1 MSELQNRRY
10 KEVTPEETV
19 KKLKGLLEKLG
30 IEVEEKWSD
39 ESSVGTYSLR
49 VCIKG
54 TDIGQNGKGMTKEF
68 AMASGYA
75 EFFERM
81 QNGIFRFRMEKP
93 TPEIPFI
100 NSPDEK
106 YLSVE
111 EALGITENESIKNA
125 DKSSTNSLYKIKNSF
140 FENIIKQNNKEGK
153 SQTEQIEYIKEILN
167 EKSNLVESEK
177 YNYLPYY
184 SVKNQCVEYI
194 PDRLFSYLFDTN
206 GMCAGNSNEEAL
218 IEGLS
223 EILERFVGIKI
234 FKERYTLP
242 EIPESYLEKFPKVK
256 KMIDKLKGNNEYYFR
271 LVDCS
276 LGGKYP
282 VAGLYIIEKNTGR
295 FGFKMGAHPDYGIA
309 MERCFT
315 EAAQGRDIY
324 EYAETCLFDFYGG
337 ENSKNRNLS
346 EFIFSDLAAAPYQ
359 VIGEKADFAF
369 TEMPDVSKLDNK
381 TILKDLVK
389 TILKDG
395 YDILVRN
402 VSFLGFPAFSLA
414 IPGMSEISFDPD
426 ATYFNKFITMQRLL
440 KDFKNINLENIKE
453 IINIMET
460 IVNEIGY
467 EKLSILINLKDT
479 SILPCEQIGSGA
491 KYFLAICYLMD
502 GQYAKA
508 AKILEDLT
516 FLADNLMQNPMEK
529 IMLKA
534 VYYYASAMDK
544 LQEHEK
550 TMYYIRILFDE
561 EIANGIDFSFCN
573 RNDIFCNHYGITE
586 EDYVDNDDDFYMP
599 FMKKIRE
606 KQRDNLIDQMD
617 NKEIFE

>member
-30 IEVEEKWSD
+30 IEVVEKWSN

-81 QNGIFRFRMEKP
+81 QNGMFRFRMEKP
-93 TPEIPFI
+93 TTEIPFV
-100 NSPDEK
+100 NAPDEK
-106 YLSVE
+106 HLTVK
-111 EALGITENESIKNA
+111 EALNIDETG
-125 DKSSTNSLYKIKNSF
+125 KIKNSF
-140 FENIIKQNNKEGK
+140 FENIVKQNGKEN
-153 SQTEQIEYIKEILN
+153 SIAEEQAQFIKKILN
-167 EKSNLVESEK
+167 EKSNLVEKEE

-184 SVKNQCVEYI
+184 SVKNKDLKYV

-206 GMCAGNSNEEAL
+206 GMCAGNSKEEAL

-223 EILERFVGIKI
+223 EILERYVGVKI
-234 FKERYTLP
+234 FKEKVTLP
-242 EIPESYLEKFPKVK
+242 EIPNTYIEKFPKVK
-256 KMIDKLKGNNEYYFR
+256 KMVDKLKQSTEYYFR

-276 LGGKYP
+276 FGGKYP
-282 VAGLYIIEKNTGR
+282 VAGLYIIEKNTGK

-324 EYAETCLFDFYGG
+324 EYAETCLFDFYSG
-337 ENSKNRNLS
+337 EDSKNRNLS
-346 EFIFSDLAAAPYQ
+346 EFIFSDLTAVPFQ
-359 VIGEKADFAF
+359 VIGEKSDFEF
-369 TEMPDVSKLDNK
+369 TEMPDVSELDNK
-381 TILKDLVK
+381 TLLKKLVGIILEEGK
-389 TILKDG
+389 
-395 YDILVRN
+395 DILVRD
-402 VSFLGFPAFSLA
+402 VSTLGFPAFSIA

-426 ATYFNKFITMQRLL
+426 ATYFNLFVTMQRLL
-440 KDFKNINLENIKE
+440 KDFGNITLENVKEVIK
-453 IINIMET
+453 IMEV
-460 IVNEIGY
+460 IVNQIGY
-467 EKLSILINLKDT
+467 EKLSILVSLKDT
-479 SILPCEQIGSGA
+479 SVLPCEQIGEGA
-491 KYFLAICYLMD
+491 KYFLAICYIMD
-502 GQYAKA
+502 KQYNKA
-508 AKILEDLT
+508 AKMLEDLS
-516 FLADNLMQNPMEK
+516 FLADNIMENPIER

-550 TMYYIRILFDE
+550 AMYYINILFDE
-561 EIANGIDFSFCN
+561 EIANCIDISFKDRKN
-573 RNDIFCNHYGITE
+573 ILVNHYGVTQD
-586 EDYVDNDDDFYMP
+586 DYVDNDDSFYMP

-606 KQRDNLIDQMD
+606 AQRDNIINQEE

>member
-30 IEVEEKWSD
+30 IEVVEKWSN

-81 QNGIFRFRMEKP
+81 QNGMFRFRMEKP
-93 TPEIPFI
+93 TTEIPFV
-100 NSPDEK
+100 NAPDEK
-106 YLSVE
+106 HLTVK
-111 EALGITENESIKNA
+111 EALNIDETG
-125 DKSSTNSLYKIKNSF
+125 KIKNSF
-140 FENIIKQNNKEGK
+140 FENIVKQNGKEN
-153 SQTEQIEYIKEILN
+153 SIAEEQAQFIKKILN
-167 EKSNLVESEK
+167 EKSNLVEKEE

-184 SVKNQCVEYI
+184 SVKNKDLEYV

-206 GMCAGNSNEEAL
+206 GMCAGNSKEEAL

-223 EILERFVGIKI
+223 EILERYVGVKI
-234 FKERYTLP
+234 FKEKVTLP
-242 EIPESYLEKFPKVK
+242 EIPNTYIEKFPKVK
-256 KMIDKLKGNNEYYFR
+256 KMVDKLKQSTEYYFR

-276 LGGKYP
+276 FGGKYP
-282 VAGLYIIEKNTGR
+282 VAGLYIIEKNTGK

-324 EYAETCLFDFYGG
+324 EYAETCLFDFYSG
-337 ENSKNRNLS
+337 EDSKNRNLS
-346 EFIFSDLAAAPYQ
+346 EFIFSDLTAVPFQ
-359 VIGEKADFAF
+359 VIGEKSDFEF
-369 TEMPDVSKLDNK
+369 TEMPDVSELDNK
-381 TILKDLVK
+381 TLLKKLVGIILEEGK
-389 TILKDG
+389 
-395 YDILVRN
+395 DILVRD
-402 VSFLGFPAFSLA
+402 VSTLGFPAFSIA

-426 ATYFNKFITMQRLL
+426 ATYFNLFVTMQRLL
-440 KDFKNINLENIKE
+440 KDFGNITLENVKEVIK
-453 IINIMET
+453 IMEV
-460 IVNEIGY
+460 IVNQIGY
-467 EKLSILINLKDT
+467 EKLSILVSLKDT
-479 SILPCEQIGSGA
+479 SVLPCEQIGEGA
-491 KYFLAICYLMD
+491 KYFLAICYMMD
-502 GQYAKA
+502 KQYNKA
-508 AKILEDLT
+508 AKMLEDLS
-516 FLADNLMQNPMEK
+516 FLADNVMENPIER

-550 TMYYIRILFDE
+550 AMYYINILFDE
-561 EIANGIDFSFCN
+561 EIANCIDISFKDRKN
-573 RNDIFCNHYGITE
+573 ILVNHYEVTQD
-586 EDYVDNDDDFYMP
+586 DYVDNDDSFYMP

-606 KQRDNLIDQMD
+606 AQRDNIINQEE

>member
-30 IEVEEKWSD
+30 IEVVEKWSN

-81 QNGIFRFRMEKP
+81 QNGMFRFRMEKP
-93 TPEIPFI
+93 TTEIPFV
-100 NSPDEK
+100 NAPDEK
-106 YLSVE
+106 HLTVK
-111 EALGITENESIKNA
+111 EALNIDETG
-125 DKSSTNSLYKIKNSF
+125 KIKNSF
-140 FENIIKQNNKEGK
+140 FENIVKQNGKEN
-153 SQTEQIEYIKEILN
+153 SIAEEQAQFIKKILN
-167 EKSNLVESEK
+167 EKSNLVEKEE

-184 SVKNQCVEYI
+184 SVKNKDLEYV

-206 GMCAGNSNEEAL
+206 GMCAGNSKEEAL

-223 EILERFVGIKI
+223 EILERYVGVKI
-234 FKERYTLP
+234 FKEKVTLP
-242 EIPESYLEKFPKVK
+242 EIPDTYIEKFPKVK
-256 KMIDKLKGNNEYYFR
+256 KMVDKLKQSTEYYFR

-276 LGGKYP
+276 FGGKYP
-282 VAGLYIIEKNTGR
+282 VAGLYIIEKNTGK

-324 EYAETCLFDFYGG
+324 EYAETCLFDFYSG
-337 ENSKNRNLS
+337 EDSKNRNLS
-346 EFIFSDLAAAPYQ
+346 EFIFSDLTAVPFQ
-359 VIGEKADFAF
+359 VIGEKSDFEF
-369 TEMPDVSKLDNK
+369 TEMPDVSELDNK
-381 TILKDLVK
+381 TLLKKLVGIILEEGK
-389 TILKDG
+389 
-395 YDILVRN
+395 DILVRD
-402 VSFLGFPAFSLA
+402 VSTLGFPAFSIA

-426 ATYFNKFITMQRLL
+426 ATYFNLFVTMQRLL
-440 KDFKNINLENIKE
+440 KDFGNITLENVKEVIK
-453 IINIMET
+453 IMEV
-460 IVNEIGY
+460 IVNQIGY
-467 EKLSILINLKDT
+467 EKLSILVSLKDT
-479 SILPCEQIGSGA
+479 SVLPCEQIGEGA
-491 KYFLAICYLMD
+491 KYFLAICYMMD
-502 GQYAKA
+502 KQYNKA
-508 AKILEDLT
+508 AKMLEDLS
-516 FLADNLMQNPMEK
+516 FLADNIMENPIER

-550 TMYYIRILFDE
+550 AMYYINILFDE
-561 EIANGIDFSFCN
+561 EIANCIDISFKDRKN
-573 RNDIFCNHYGITE
+573 VLVNHYGVTQD
-586 EDYVDNDDDFYMP
+586 DYVDNDDSFYMP

-606 KQRDNLIDQMD
+606 AQRDNIINQEE

>member
-30 IEVEEKWSD
+30 IEVVEKWSN

-81 QNGIFRFRMEKP
+81 QNGMFRFRMEKP
-93 TPEIPFI
+93 TTEIPFV
-100 NSPDEK
+100 NAPDEK
-106 YLSVE
+106 HLTVK
-111 EALGITENESIKNA
+111 EALNIDETG
-125 DKSSTNSLYKIKNSF
+125 KIKNSF
-140 FENIIKQNNKEGK
+140 FENIVKQNGKEN
-153 SQTEQIEYIKEILN
+153 SIAEEQAQFIKKILN
-167 EKSNLVESEK
+167 EKSNLVEKEE

-184 SVKNQCVEYI
+184 SVKNKDLEYV

-206 GMCAGNSNEEAL
+206 GMCAGNSKEEAL

-223 EILERFVGIKI
+223 EILERYVGVKI
-234 FKERYTLP
+234 FKEKVTLP
-242 EIPESYLEKFPKVK
+242 EIPNTYIEKFPKVK
-256 KMIDKLKGNNEYYFR
+256 KMVDKLKQSTEYYFR

-276 LGGKYP
+276 FGGKYP
-282 VAGLYIIEKNTGR
+282 VAGLYIIEKNTGK

-324 EYAETCLFDFYGG
+324 EYAETCLFDFYSG
-337 ENSKNRNLS
+337 EDSKNRNLS
-346 EFIFSDLAAAPYQ
+346 EFIFSDLTAVPFQ
-359 VIGEKADFAF
+359 VIGEKSDFEF
-369 TEMPDVSKLDNK
+369 TEMPDVSELDNK
-381 TILKDLVK
+381 TLLKKLVGIILEEGK
-389 TILKDG
+389 
-395 YDILVRN
+395 DILVRD
-402 VSFLGFPAFSLA
+402 VSTLGFPAFSIS

-426 ATYFNKFITMQRLL
+426 ATYFNLFVTMQRLL
-440 KDFKNINLENIKE
+440 KDFGNITLENVKEVIK
-453 IINIMET
+453 IMEV
-460 IVNEIGY
+460 IVNQIGY
-467 EKLSILINLKDT
+467 EKLSILVSLKDT
-479 SILPCEQIGSGA
+479 SVLPCEQIGEGA
-491 KYFLAICYLMD
+491 KYFLAICYMMD
-502 GQYAKA
+502 KQYNKA
-508 AKILEDLT
+508 AKMLEDLS
-516 FLADNLMQNPMEK
+516 FLADNIMENPIER

-550 TMYYIRILFDE
+550 AIYYINILFDE
-561 EIANGIDFSFCN
+561 EIANCIDISFKDRKN
-573 RNDIFCNHYGITE
+573 ILVNHYGVTQD
-586 EDYVDNDDDFYMP
+586 DYVDNDDSFYMP
-599 FMKKIRE
+599 FMKMIRE
-606 KQRDNLIDQMD
+606 AQRDNIINQEE

>member
-30 IEVEEKWSD
+30 IEVVEKWSN

-81 QNGIFRFRMEKP
+81 QNGMFRFRMEKP
-93 TPEIPFI
+93 TTEIPFV
-100 NSPDEK
+100 NAPDEK
-106 YLSVE
+106 HLTVK
-111 EALGITENESIKNA
+111 EALNIDETG
-125 DKSSTNSLYKIKNSF
+125 KIKNSF
-140 FENIIKQNNKEGK
+140 FENIVKQNGKEN
-153 SQTEQIEYIKEILN
+153 SIAEEQAQFIKKILN
-167 EKSNLVESEK
+167 EKSNLVEKEE

-184 SVKNQCVEYI
+184 SVKNKDLEYV

-206 GMCAGNSNEEAL
+206 GMCAGNSKEEAL

-223 EILERFVGIKI
+223 EILERYVGVKI
-234 FKERYTLP
+234 FKEKVTLP
-242 EIPESYLEKFPKVK
+242 EIPDTYIEKFPKVK
-256 KMIDKLKGNNEYYFR
+256 KMVDKLKQSTEYYFR

-276 LGGKYP
+276 FGGKYP
-282 VAGLYIIEKNTGR
+282 VAGLYIIEKNTGK

-324 EYAETCLFDFYGG
+324 EYAETCLFDFYSG
-337 ENSKNRNLS
+337 EDSKNRNLS
-346 EFIFSDLAAAPYQ
+346 EFIFSDLTAVPFQ
-359 VIGEKADFAF
+359 VIGEKSDFEF
-369 TEMPDVSKLDNK
+369 TEMPDVSELDNK
-381 TILKDLVK
+381 TLLKKLVGIILEEGK
-389 TILKDG
+389 
-395 YDILVRN
+395 DILVRD
-402 VSFLGFPAFSLA
+402 VSTLGFPAFSIA

-426 ATYFNKFITMQRLL
+426 ATYFNLFVTMQRLL
-440 KDFKNINLENIKE
+440 KDFGNITLENVKEVIK
-453 IINIMET
+453 IMEV
-460 IVNEIGY
+460 IVNQIGY
-467 EKLSILINLKDT
+467 EKLSILVSLKDI
-479 SILPCEQIGSGA
+479 SVLPCEQIGEGA
-491 KYFLAICYLMD
+491 KYFLAICYMMD
-502 GQYAKA
+502 KQYNKA
-508 AKILEDLT
+508 AKMLEDLS
-516 FLADNLMQNPMEK
+516 FLADNIMENPIER

-550 TMYYIRILFDE
+550 AMYYINILFDE
-561 EIANGIDFSFCN
+561 EIANFVDASFKEPEHTL
-573 RNDIFCNHYGITE
+573 INHYGITQ
-586 EDYVDNDDDFYMP
+586 EDYVDNDDSYYLP
-599 FMKKIRE
+599 FMKKYRE
-606 KQRDNLIDQMD
+606 AQRDNRIEQIN

>member
-30 IEVEEKWSD
+30 IEVVEKWSN

-81 QNGIFRFRMEKP
+81 QNGMFRFRMEKP
-93 TPEIPFI
+93 TTEIPFV
-100 NSPDEK
+100 NAPDEK
-106 YLSVE
+106 HLTVK
-111 EALGITENESIKNA
+111 EALNIDETG
-125 DKSSTNSLYKIKNSF
+125 KIKNSF
-140 FENIIKQNNKEGK
+140 FENIVKQNGKEN
-153 SQTEQIEYIKEILN
+153 SIAEEQAQFIKKILN
-167 EKSNLVESEK
+167 EKSNLVEKEE

-184 SVKNQCVEYI
+184 SVKNKDLEYV

-206 GMCAGNSNEEAL
+206 GMCAGNSKEEAL

-223 EILERFVGIKI
+223 EILERYVGVKI
-234 FKERYTLP
+234 FKEKVTLP
-242 EIPESYLEKFPKVK
+242 EIPNTYIEKFPKVK
-256 KMIDKLKGNNEYYFR
+256 KMVDKLKQSTEYYFR

-276 LGGKYP
+276 FGGKYP
-282 VAGLYIIEKNTGR
+282 VAGLYIIEKNTGK

-324 EYAETCLFDFYGG
+324 EYAETCLFDFYSG
-337 ENSKNRNLS
+337 EDSKNRNLS
-346 EFIFSDLAAAPYQ
+346 EFIFSDLTAVPFQ
-359 VIGEKADFAF
+359 VIGEKSDFEF
-369 TEMPDVSKLDNK
+369 TEMPDVSELDNK
-381 TILKDLVK
+381 TLLKKLVGIILEEGK
-389 TILKDG
+389 
-395 YDILVRN
+395 DILVRD
-402 VSFLGFPAFSLA
+402 VSTLGFPAFSIA

-426 ATYFNKFITMQRLL
+426 ATYFNLFVTMQRLL
-440 KDFKNINLENIKE
+440 KDFGNITLENVKEVIK
-453 IINIMET
+453 IMEV
-460 IVNEIGY
+460 IVNQIGY
-467 EKLSILINLKDT
+467 EKLSILVSLKDT
-479 SILPCEQIGSGA
+479 SVLPCEQIGEGA
-491 KYFLAICYLMD
+491 KYFLAICYMMD
-502 GQYAKA
+502 KQYNKA
-508 AKILEDLT
+508 AKMLEDLS
-516 FLADNLMQNPMEK
+516 FLADNIMENPIER

-550 TMYYIRILFDE
+550 AIYYINILFDE
-561 EIANGIDFSFCN
+561 EIANCIDISFKDRKN
-573 RNDIFCNHYGITE
+573 ILVNHYGVTQD
-586 EDYVDNDDDFYMP
+586 DYVDNDDSFYMP
-599 FMKKIRE
+599 FMKMIRE
-606 KQRDNLIDQMD
+606 AQRDNIINQEE

>member
-19 KKLKGLLEKLG
+19 KKLKGLLEKLR
-30 IEVEEKWSD
+30 IEVVEKWSN

-81 QNGIFRFRMEKP
+81 QNGMFRFRMEKP
-93 TPEIPFI
+93 TTEIPFV
-100 NSPDEK
+100 NAPDEK
-106 YLSVE
+106 HLTVK
-111 EALGITENESIKNA
+111 EALNIDETGK
-125 DKSSTNSLYKIKNSF
+125 LKNSF
-140 FENIIKQNNKEGK
+140 FENIVKQNGKEN
-153 SQTEQIEYIKEILN
+153 SIAEEQAQFIKKILN
-167 EKSNLVESEK
+167 EKSNLVEKEE

-184 SVKNQCVEYI
+184 SVKNKDLEYI

-206 GMCAGNSNEEAL
+206 GMCAGNSKEEAL

-223 EILERFVGIKI
+223 EILERYVGVKI
-234 FKERYTLP
+234 FKEKVTLP
-242 EIPESYLEKFPKVK
+242 EIPDTYIEKFPKVK
-256 KMIDKLKGNNEYYFR
+256 KMVDKLKQSTEYYFR

-276 LGGKYP
+276 FGGKYP
-282 VAGLYIIEKNTGR
+282 VAGLYIIEKNTGK

-324 EYAETCLFDFYGG
+324 EYAETCLFDFYSG
-337 ENSKNRNLS
+337 EDSKNRNLS
-346 EFIFSDLAAAPYQ
+346 EFIFSDLTAVPFQ
-359 VIGEKADFAF
+359 VIGEKSDFEF
-369 TEMPDVSKLDNK
+369 TEMPDVSELDNK
-381 TILKDLVK
+381 TLLKKLVGIILEEGK
-389 TILKDG
+389 
-395 YDILVRN
+395 DILVRD
-402 VSFLGFPAFSLA
+402 VSTLGFPAFSIA

-426 ATYFNKFITMQRLL
+426 ATYFNLFVTMQRLL
-440 KDFKNINLENIKE
+440 KDFGNITLENVKEVIK
-453 IINIMET
+453 IMEV
-460 IVNEIGY
+460 IVNQIGY
-467 EKLSILINLKDT
+467 EKLSILVSLKDT
-479 SILPCEQIGSGA
+479 SVLPCEQIGEGA
-491 KYFLAICYLMD
+491 KYFLAICYMMD
-502 GQYAKA
+502 KQYNKA
-508 AKILEDLT
+508 AKMLEDLS
-516 FLADNLMQNPMEK
+516 FLADNVMENPIER

-550 TMYYIRILFDE
+550 AMYYINILFDE
-561 EIANGIDFSFCN
+561 EIANCIDISFKDRKN
-573 RNDIFCNHYGITE
+573 ILVNHYGVTQD
-586 EDYVDNDDDFYMP
+586 DYVDNDDSFYMP

-606 KQRDNLIDQMD
+606 AQRDNIINQEE

>member
-19 KKLKGLLEKLG
+19 KKLKGLLKKLG
-30 IEVEEKWSD
+30 IEVVEKWSN

-81 QNGIFRFRMEKP
+81 QNGMFRFRMEKP
-93 TPEIPFI
+93 TTEIPFV
-100 NSPDEK
+100 NAPDEK
-106 YLSVE
+106 HLTVK
-111 EALGITENESIKNA
+111 EALNIDETG
-125 DKSSTNSLYKIKNSF
+125 KIKNSF
-140 FENIIKQNNKEGK
+140 FENIVKQNGKEN
-153 SQTEQIEYIKEILN
+153 SIAEEQAQFIKKILN
-167 EKSNLVESEK
+167 EKSNLVKREE

-184 SVKNQCVEYI
+184 SVKNKDLEYV

-206 GMCAGNSNEEAL
+206 GMCAGNSKEEAL

-223 EILERFVGIKI
+223 EILERYVGVKI
-234 FKERYTLP
+234 FKEKVTLP
-242 EIPESYLEKFPKVK
+242 EIPDTYIEKFPKVK
-256 KMIDKLKGNNEYYFR
+256 KMVDKLKQSTEYYFR

-276 LGGKYP
+276 FGGKYP
-282 VAGLYIIEKNTGR
+282 VAGLYIIEKNTGK

-324 EYAETCLFDFYGG
+324 EYAETCLFDFYSG
-337 ENSKNRNLS
+337 EDSKNRNLS
-346 EFIFSDLAAAPYQ
+346 EFIFSDLTAVPFQ
-359 VIGEKADFAF
+359 VIGEKSDFEF
-369 TEMPDVSKLDNK
+369 TEMPDVSELDNK
-381 TILKDLVK
+381 TLLKKLVGIILEEGK
-389 TILKDG
+389 
-395 YDILVRN
+395 DILVRD
-402 VSFLGFPAFSLA
+402 VSTLGFPAFSIA

-426 ATYFNKFITMQRLL
+426 ATYFNLFVTMQRLL
-440 KDFKNINLENIKE
+440 KDFGNITLENVKEVIK
-453 IINIMET
+453 IMEV
-460 IVNEIGY
+460 IVNQIGY
-467 EKLSILINLKDT
+467 EKLSILVSLKDT
-479 SILPCEQIGSGA
+479 SVLPCEQIGEGA
-491 KYFLAICYLMD
+491 KYFLAICYIMD
-502 GQYAKA
+502 KQYNKA
-508 AKILEDLT
+508 AKMLEDLS
-516 FLADNLMQNPMEK
+516 FLADNIMENPIER

-550 TMYYIRILFDE
+550 AMYYINILFDE
-561 EIANGIDFSFCN
+561 EIANCIDISFKDRKN
-573 RNDIFCNHYGITE
+573 ILVNHYGVTQD
-586 EDYVDNDDDFYMP
+586 DYVDNDDSFYMP

-606 KQRDNLIDQMD
+606 AQRDNIINQEE

>member
-19 KKLKGLLEKLG
+19 KKLKGLLKKLG
-30 IEVEEKWSD
+30 IEVVEKWSN

-81 QNGIFRFRMEKP
+81 QNGMFRFRMEKP
-93 TPEIPFI
+93 TTEIPFV
-100 NSPDEK
+100 NAPDEK
-106 YLSVE
+106 HLTVK
-111 EALGITENESIKNA
+111 EALNIDETG
-125 DKSSTNSLYKIKNSF
+125 KIKNSF
-140 FENIIKQNNKEGK
+140 FENIVKQNGKEN
-153 SQTEQIEYIKEILN
+153 SIAEEQAQFIKKILN
-167 EKSNLVESEK
+167 EKSNLVEKEE

-184 SVKNQCVEYI
+184 SVKNKDLEYV

-206 GMCAGNSNEEAL
+206 GMCAGNSKEEAL

-223 EILERFVGIKI
+223 EILERYVGVKI
-234 FKERYTLP
+234 FKEKVTLP
-242 EIPESYLEKFPKVK
+242 EIPDTYIEKFPKVK
-256 KMIDKLKGNNEYYFR
+256 KMVDKLKQSTEYYFR

-276 LGGKYP
+276 FGGKYP
-282 VAGLYIIEKNTGR
+282 VAGLYIIEKNTGK

-324 EYAETCLFDFYGG
+324 EYAETCLFDFYSG
-337 ENSKNRNLS
+337 EDSKNRNLS
-346 EFIFSDLAAAPYQ
+346 EFIFSDLTAVPFQ
-359 VIGEKADFAF
+359 VIGEKSDFEF
-369 TEMPDVSKLDNK
+369 TEMPDVSELNNK
-381 TILKDLVK
+381 TLLKKLVGIILEEGK
-389 TILKDG
+389 
-395 YDILVRN
+395 DILVRD
-402 VSFLGFPAFSLA
+402 VSTLGFPAFSIA

-426 ATYFNKFITMQRLL
+426 ATYFNLFVTMQRLL
-440 KDFKNINLENIKE
+440 KDFGNITLENVKEVIK
-453 IINIMET
+453 IMEV
-460 IVNEIGY
+460 IVNQIGY
-467 EKLSILINLKDT
+467 EKLSILVSLKDT
-479 SILPCEQIGSGA
+479 SVLPCEQIGEGA
-491 KYFLAICYLMD
+491 KYFLAICYMMD
-502 GQYAKA
+502 KQYNKA
-508 AKILEDLT
+508 AKMLEDLS
-516 FLADNLMQNPMEK
+516 FLADNIMENPIER

-550 TMYYIRILFDE
+550 AIYYINILFDE
-561 EIANGIDFSFCN
+561 EIANCIDISFKDRKN
-573 RNDIFCNHYGITE
+573 ILVNHYGVTQD
-586 EDYVDNDDDFYMP
+586 DYVDNDDSFYMP

-606 KQRDNLIDQMD
+606 AQRDNIINQEE

>member
-30 IEVEEKWSD
+30 IEVVEKWSN

-81 QNGIFRFRMEKP
+81 QNGMFRFRMEKP
-93 TPEIPFI
+93 TTEIPFV
-100 NSPDEK
+100 NAPDEK
-106 YLSVE
+106 HLTVK
-111 EALGITENESIKNA
+111 EALNIDETG
-125 DKSSTNSLYKIKNSF
+125 KIKNSF
-140 FENIIKQNNKEGK
+140 FENIVKQNGKEN
-153 SQTEQIEYIKEILN
+153 SIAEEQAQFIKKILN
-167 EKSNLVESEK
+167 EKSNLVEKEE

-184 SVKNQCVEYI
+184 SVKNKDLEYV

-206 GMCAGNSNEEAL
+206 GMCAGNSKEEAL

-223 EILERFVGIKI
+223 EILERYVGVKI
-234 FKERYTLP
+234 FKEKVTLP
-242 EIPESYLEKFPKVK
+242 EIPDTYIEKFPKVK
-256 KMIDKLKGNNEYYFR
+256 KMVDKLKQSTEYYFR

-276 LGGKYP
+276 FGGKYP
-282 VAGLYIIEKNTGR
+282 VAGLYIIEKNTGK

-324 EYAETCLFDFYGG
+324 EYAETCLFDFYSG
-337 ENSKNRNLS
+337 EDSKNRNLS
-346 EFIFSDLAAAPYQ
+346 EFIFSDLTAVPFQ
-359 VIGEKADFAF
+359 VIGEKSDFEF
-369 TEMPDVSKLDNK
+369 TEMPDVSELDNK
-381 TILKDLVK
+381 TLLKKLVGIILEEGK
-389 TILKDG
+389 
-395 YDILVRN
+395 DILVRD
-402 VSFLGFPAFSLA
+402 VATLGFPAFSIA

-426 ATYFNKFITMQRLL
+426 ATYFNLFVTMQRLL
-440 KDFKNINLENIKE
+440 KDFGNITLENVKEVIK
-453 IINIMET
+453 IMEV
-460 IVNEIGY
+460 IVNQIGY
-467 EKLSILINLKDT
+467 EKLSILVSLKDT
-479 SILPCEQIGSGA
+479 SVLPCEQIGEGA
-491 KYFLAICYLMD
+491 KYFLAICYMMD
-502 GQYAKA
+502 KQYNKA
-508 AKILEDLT
+508 EKMLEDLS
-516 FLADNLMQNPMEK
+516 FLADNIMENPIER

-550 TMYYIRILFDE
+550 AIYYINILFDE
-561 EIANGIDFSFCN
+561 EIANCIDISFKDRKN
-573 RNDIFCNHYGITE
+573 ILVNHYGVTQD
-586 EDYVDNDDDFYMP
+586 DYVDNDDSFYMP

-606 KQRDNLIDQMD
+606 AQRDNIINQEE

>member
-30 IEVEEKWSD
+30 IEVVEKWSN

-81 QNGIFRFRMEKP
+81 QNGMFRFRMEKP
-93 TPEIPFI
+93 TTEIPFV
-100 NSPDEK
+100 NAPDEK
-106 YLSVE
+106 HLTVK
-111 EALGITENESIKNA
+111 EALNIDETG
-125 DKSSTNSLYKIKNSF
+125 KIKNSF
-140 FENIIKQNNKEGK
+140 FENIVKQNGKEN
-153 SQTEQIEYIKEILN
+153 SIAEEQAQFIKKILN
-167 EKSNLVESEK
+167 EKSNLVEKEE

-184 SVKNQCVEYI
+184 SVKNKDLEYV

-206 GMCAGNSNEEAL
+206 GMCAGNSKEEAL

-223 EILERFVGIKI
+223 EILERYVGVKI
-234 FKERYTLP
+234 FKEKVTLP
-242 EIPESYLEKFPKVK
+242 EIPNTYIEKFPKVK
-256 KMIDKLKGNNEYYFR
+256 KMVDKLKQSTEYYFR

-276 LGGKYP
+276 FGGKYP
-282 VAGLYIIEKNTGR
+282 VAGLYIIEKNTGK

-324 EYAETCLFDFYGG
+324 EYAETCLFDFYSG
-337 ENSKNRNLS
+337 EDSKNRNLS
-346 EFIFSDLAAAPYQ
+346 EFIFSDLTAVPFQ
-359 VIGEKADFAF
+359 VIGEKSDFEF
-369 TEMPDVSKLDNK
+369 TEMADVSELDNK
-381 TILKDLVK
+381 TLLKKLVGIILEEGK
-389 TILKDG
+389 
-395 YDILVRN
+395 DILVRD
-402 VSFLGFPAFSLA
+402 VSTLGFPAFSIA

-426 ATYFNKFITMQRLL
+426 ATYFNLFVTMQRLL
-440 KDFKNINLENIKE
+440 KDFGNITLENVKEVIK
-453 IINIMET
+453 IMEV
-460 IVNEIGY
+460 IVNQIGY
-467 EKLSILINLKDT
+467 EKLSILVSLKDT
-479 SILPCEQIGSGA
+479 SVLPCEQIGEGA
-491 KYFLAICYLMD
+491 KYFLAICYMMD
-502 GQYAKA
+502 KQYNKA
-508 AKILEDLT
+508 AKMLEDLS
-516 FLADNLMQNPMEK
+516 FLADNIMENPIER

-550 TMYYIRILFDE
+550 AIYYINILFDE
-561 EIANGIDFSFCN
+561 EIANCIDISFKDRKN
-573 RNDIFCNHYGITE
+573 ILVNHYGVTQD
-586 EDYVDNDDDFYMP
+586 DYVDNDDSFYMP

-606 KQRDNLIDQMD
+606 AQRDNIINQEE

>member
-19 KKLKGLLEKLG
+19 KKLKGLLKKLG
-30 IEVEEKWSD
+30 IEVVEKWSN

-81 QNGIFRFRMEKP
+81 QNGMFRFRMEKP
-93 TPEIPFI
+93 TTEIPFV
-100 NSPDEK
+100 NAPDEK
-106 YLSVE
+106 HLTVK
-111 EALGITENESIKNA
+111 EALNIDETG
-125 DKSSTNSLYKIKNSF
+125 KIKNSF
-140 FENIIKQNNKEGK
+140 FENIVKQNGKEN
-153 SQTEQIEYIKEILN
+153 SIAEEQAQFIKKILN
-167 EKSNLVESEK
+167 EKSNLVEREE

-184 SVKNQCVEYI
+184 SVKNKDLEYV

-206 GMCAGNSNEEAL
+206 GMCAGNSKEEAL

-223 EILERFVGIKI
+223 EILERYVGVKI
-234 FKERYTLP
+234 FKEKVTLP
-242 EIPESYLEKFPKVK
+242 EIPNTYIEKFPKVK
-256 KMIDKLKGNNEYYFR
+256 KMVDKLKQSTEYYFR

-276 LGGKYP
+276 FGGKYP
-282 VAGLYIIEKNTGR
+282 VAGLYIIEKNTGK

-324 EYAETCLFDFYGG
+324 EYAETCLFDFYSG
-337 ENSKNRNLS
+337 EDSKNRNLS
-346 EFIFSDLAAAPYQ
+346 EFIFSDLTAVPFQ
-359 VIGEKADFAF
+359 VIGEKSDFEF
-369 TEMPDVSKLDNK
+369 TEMPDVSELDNK
-381 TILKDLVK
+381 TLLKKLVGIILEEGK
-389 TILKDG
+389 
-395 YDILVRN
+395 DILVRD
-402 VSFLGFPAFSLA
+402 VSTLGFPAFSIA

-426 ATYFNKFITMQRLL
+426 ATYFNLFVTMQRLL
-440 KDFKNINLENIKE
+440 KDFGNITLENVKEVIK
-453 IINIMET
+453 IMEV
-460 IVNEIGY
+460 IVNQIGY
-467 EKLSILINLKDT
+467 EKLSILVSLKDT
-479 SILPCEQIGSGA
+479 SVLPCEQIGEGA
-491 KYFLAICYLMD
+491 KYFLAICYIMD
-502 GQYAKA
+502 KQYNKA
-508 AKILEDLT
+508 AKMLEDLS
-516 FLADNLMQNPMEK
+516 FLADNIMENPIER

-550 TMYYIRILFDE
+550 AMYYINILFDE
-561 EIANGIDFSFCN
+561 EIANCIDISFKDRKN
-573 RNDIFCNHYGITE
+573 ILVNHYGVTQD
-586 EDYVDNDDDFYMP
+586 DYVDNDDSFYMP

-606 KQRDNLIDQMD
+606 AQRDNIINQEE

>member
-10 KEVTPEETV
+10 KEITPEETV

-81 QNGIFRFRMEKP
+81 QNGIFRFRMEEP
-93 TPEIPFI
+93 TKEIPFR
-100 NSPDEK
+100 NAPDEK
-106 YLSVE
+106 HLTVE
-111 EALGITENESIKNA
+111 ELMSKENAVFQNILK
-125 DKSSTNSLYKIKNSF
+125 KNSK
-140 FENIIKQNNKEGK
+140 ENVSKQ
-153 SQTEQIEYIKEILN
+153 EQINYIKEVLN
-167 EKSNLVESEK
+167 ETSNLVPKEDYTS
-177 YNYLPYY
+177 LPYY
-184 SVKNQCVEYI
+184 SVKNQDIIYV
-194 PDRLFSYLFDTN
+194 PDRLFSYLYDTN
-206 GMCAGNSNEEAL
+206 GMCAGNSKEEAL

-223 EILERFVGIKI
+223 EILERYVGIKI
-234 FKERYTLP
+234 FKEKFTLP

-256 KMIDKLKGNNEYYFR
+256 KMVEKLKENSQYYLR

-346 EFIFSDLAAAPYQ
+346 EFIFSDLSAAPYQ

-369 TEMPDVSKLDNK
+369 TEMPDVSTLDNK
-381 TILKDLVK
+381 TILQNLVK
-389 TILKDG
+389 TILQDG
-395 YDILVRN
+395 YDILVRD
-402 VSFLGFPAFSLA
+402 VSFLGFTAFSIA
-414 IPGMSEISFDPD
+414 IPGMSEVSFDPD
-426 ATYFNKFITMQRLL
+426 ATYFNKFITMQSLL
-440 KDFKNINLENIKE
+440 KNLKNINPNNIKE
-453 IINIMET
+453 IIPIMET

-467 EKLSILINLKDT
+467 EKLSILISLKDI

-491 KYFLAICYLMD
+491 KYFLAICYLID

-516 FLADNLMQNPMEK
+516 FLADNIMQNPIERM
-529 IMLKA
+529 MLKA

-544 LQEHEK
+544 LQAHEK
-550 TMYYIRILFDE
+550 AMYYIHILFDE
-561 EIANGIDFSFCN
+561 EIANGIDFSFRDKEN
-573 RNDIFCNHYGITE
+573 IFCNHYGITE

-606 KQRDNLIDQMD
+606 KQRDNVIEQMN